1 MNGPEKKKKKKISKV
16 LKKVTIYLHDKH
28 PPTTPSSKSL
38 IIKLSSHHKS
48 QEEYNPM
55 WRLAAAVRRNL
66 HNIRKSP
73 RVADESMY
81 GVGVAG
87 VDGGGRVAAV
97 VDGGRREGN
106 SYGFSMIYSLLR
118 TPFSILSCFSQPHVN
133 GVDGMWVSGEFPR
146 ISEVNH
152 LMVSDSMRYAIL
164 M

>member
-1 MNGPEKKKKKKISKV
+1 
-16 LKKVTIYLHDKH
+16 
-28 PPTTPSSKSL
+28 
-38 IIKLSSHHKS
+38 
-48 QEEYNPM
+48 M

-81 GVGVAG
+81 SAG
-87 VDGGGRVAAV
+87 GGADGGATVI
-97 VDGGRREGN
+97 DGNRREGN
-106 SYGFSMIYSLLR
+106 SYGFSMIYTLLR
-118 TPFSILSCFSQPHVN
+118 TPFSLLSCFSQPHVN